1 MNEQNYEYR
10 TGRTEPEKKHNGI
23 IAILL
28 ILVIFLSGLVSL
40 LSIMNIH
47 LLGKLQQ
54 TAGDTPLS
62 FAEGDI
68 SPVEPEG
75 DTLTIGDITL
85 QEQPEMYQQLYDL
98 PAGLYVVDAPEDGK
112 VLPGDVL
119 VGFANTAVGSL
130 AELNSICKTRKA
142 GDRVE
147 LKFYRQHEDYFTHTV
162 ILEETP

>member
-10 TGRTEPEKKHNGI
+10 NGRTKPEKKHNGI
-23 IAILL
+23 IAVLL

-40 LSIMNIH
+40 LGIMNIH

-54 TAGDTPLS
+54 AVEDTPLS
-62 FAEGDI
+62 FAEGDVT
-68 SPVEPEG
+68 PMEPEG

-85 QEQPEMYQQLYDL
+85 QEQSEMYQQLYDL
-98 PAGLYVVDAPEDGK
+98 PAGLYVVDASENGQ

-119 VGFANTAVGSL
+119 VGFENTAVGSL

-147 LKFYRQHEDYFTHTV
+147 LKFYRQNEDYYTHTV